1 MHSFLLEWSWSHSIL
16 EEYLV
21 LVVPVRGSNQQI
33 HEYVFPSRLGGIVF
47 QRNTVKLSG
56 MCAHQVPGYIMCV
69 VTMSDT
75 TEPDGWL
82 DGNKAASFCHKGE
95 QQTFI
100 FLQAAFSLPYKQIYL
115 GLNMSRDFLQEMMQE
130 GSWASPPISVC
141 LPLPLALLSLHLV
154 R

>member
-1 MHSFLLEWSWSHSIL
+1 M
-16 EEYLV
+16 V
-21 LVVPVRGSNQQI
+21 LIVPVRGSNQQI
-33 HEYVFPSRLGGIVF
+33 HEYIFPSRLGGIVF

-69 VTMSDT
+69 VTMSDMT
-75 TEPDGWL
+75 KPDGWL
-82 DGNKAASFCHKGE
+82 NGNKAARFCHKGG

-115 GLNMSRDFLQEMMQE
+115 SLNMSRDFLQKMIQE
-130 GSWASPPISVC
+130 PSWTSLPISVY
-141 LPLPLALLSLHLV
+141 LPLSLALLSLHPV